1 MKTNRISK
9 FLAATTAGVFS
20 TVWLFAQEQQ
30 AGTLESSLLQST
42 GDQLK
47 NIGGPVIR
55 VIQIAIIIA
64 AIVHVFPVMKK
75 MLGSDP
81 ASKDEIIRLVVT
93 IVVALVFV
101 GVLQLVF
108 GSLS

>member
-9 FLAATTAGVFS
+9 FLAATAAGVFS
-20 TVWLFAQEQQ
+20 TVGVFAQQ
-30 AGTLESSLLQST
+30 AAGALESSLLQST

-47 NIGGPVIR
+47 TIGGPVIR

>member
-9 FLAATTAGVFS
+9 FLAATAVGVFS
-20 TVWLFAQEQQ
+20 TVGVFAQQQ
-30 AGTLESSLLQST
+30 AGALESSLLQST

-47 NIGGPVIR
+47 TIGGPVIR

>member
-1 MKTNRISK
+1 MKFSRFTK
-9 FLAATTAGVFS
+9 FITAAAAGIVS
-20 TVWLFAQEQQ
+20 SVSLFAQQA
-30 AGTLESSLLQST
+30 AGTLETGILGST
-42 GDQLK
+42 ADQLK

-64 AIVHVFPVMKK
+64 AVVHVFPVMKK

-93 IVVALVFV
+93 IVISLLFV

-108 GSLS
+108 ASLA

>member
-9 FLAATTAGVFS
+9 FLTTAVAGVVS
-20 TVWLFAQEQQ
+20 SVGLFAQQA
-30 AGTLESSLLQST
+30 AGTLESGLLQST

-108 GSLS
+108 TSLT